1 MLHAISPSV
10 AALVSSQPATSKN
23 AESSA
28 SAVKADPMELE
39 FDGGAGM
46 RSGNLSSTLQKLHLW
61 EKKLYDEVKVC
72 FMVDLLPFYV
82 TFFALLFFNTCY
94 VTRIAWRI
102 RG

>member
-28 SAVKADPMELE
+28 SAEKADPMELE

-72 FMVDLLPFYV
+72 F
-82 TFFALLFFNTCY
+82 FFFPLFFFISFFFFFLIFLHNQSW
-94 VTRIAWRI
+94 VRL
-102 RG
+102 

>member
-28 SAVKADPMELE
+28 SAEKADPMELE

-72 FMVDLLPFYV
+72 F
-82 TFFALLFFNTCY
+82 FFFISFFFFFF
-94 VTRIAWRI
+94 
-102 RG
+102 